1 MKIGAITVGQSPRT
15 DITPEILE
23 YMGNVEVIEAG
34 GLDGLTREDI
44 DKFKPAQGDY
54 VLISRLK
61 DGSSVV
67 FAEKH
72 ILPRLQQ
79 CICDL
84 ETKGVQLIVFYCTGE
99 FPQFHSNVPLLF
111 PDVMLKG
118 TVPSLAGGKPVIIVT
133 PVPEQLEQSRVKWSC
148 ILNAKSI
155 AASPYGAWE
164 DLEKAA
170 ESLRG
175 TDAGLIVMDCMGYTK
190 KMKELFAEK
199 TGMRVVLSRT
209 LMARLIGEL
218 AGQCVWIL

>member
-1 MKIGAITVGQSPRT
+1 MKIGAITIGQSPRV

-34 GLDGLTREDI
+34 GLDGLNKEDI
-44 DKFKPAQGDY
+44 AQFKPAQGDY

-61 DGSSVV
+61 DGSSAV
-67 FAEKH
+67 FAERY

-79 CICDL
+79 CIYDL
-84 ETKGVQLIVFYCTGE
+84 EEKGARLIVFYCTGE

-111 PDVMLKG
+111 PDAMLKG
-118 TVPSLAGGKPVIIVT
+118 AVPSLASDRSVIIVT
-133 PVPEQLEQSRVKWSC
+133 PVPEQIEQSQAKWDC
-148 ILNAKSI
+148 IPNVISI

-164 DLEKAA
+164 ELEAAA

-175 TDAGLIVMDCMGYTK
+175 TDAGLLVLDCMGYTK
-190 KMKELFAEK
+190 KMKALFAEK
-199 TGMRVVLSRT
+199 TGAQVVLSRT

-218 AGQCVWIL
+218 VY